1 MDSCICYHGI
11 LTLDMWHALFL
22 FSGRIIDW
30 KTRACSVAGSSSPPP
45 SLTLTD
51 LQPYALQLARL
62 LLPLG
67 SVLGVSDYALAVRD
81 EGGSVESK
89 CLQVL
94 QRWLEVTPK
103 PTWEV
108 FYGKLREPGLDMHN
122 LAVKIAQKHCPHVL
136 Q

>member
-1 MDSCICYHGI
+1 M
-11 LTLDMWHALFL
+11 
-22 FSGRIIDW
+22 
-30 KTRACSVAGSSSPPP
+30 
-45 SLTLTD
+45 LTLTD

-67 SVLGVSDYALAVRD
+67 SVLGVPDYAMAMQQ
-81 EGGSVESK
+81 EGGSIEDK
-89 CLQVL
+89 CLRVL
-94 QRWLEVTPK
+94 QRWLQVTPE

-108 FYGKLREPGLDMHN
+108 FYSKLREPGLDMHN